1 MNKWLE
7 NTWND
12 TVFWREVKQEKEHEG
27 WRVRLVILYWSFR
40 DYFTDE
46 AALKDKNWIYVSIW
60 GNFQAKKIQ
69 KCSRPQAGDKFNVD
83 ILEEKTKFKH
93 LE

>member
-1 MNKWLE
+1 M
-7 NTWND
+7 
-12 TVFWREVKQEKEHEG
+12 
-27 WRVRLVILYWSFR
+27 ILYWSFR

-46 AALKDKNWIYVSIW
+46 AALKDKNRVYVSIW

-93 LE
+93 LEWTPSSLPFTNSVTFRKKTLPLLNLNILLCN